1 MHLGSLVAAVGSYLE
16 ARRRGGL
23 WRVRIDDLDTAR
35 NIPGSADRI
44 LETLELFGFRWDGP
58 VVWQTAQTPRYRDAL
73 AELQR
78 IGCLFACACTRRTLA
93 GATETGCQQDCRHQ
107 DLPQEGNALRFAMPA
122 DGPPL
127 DFTDS
132 LQGHQRVVR
141 ALHPD
146 VVVRRRDGV
155 IAYQL
160 AVVVDDH
167 AAGVTDVVR
176 GADLLES
183 TPWQIGLQQALG
195 LPTPRYMHLPL
206 LLEPGGAKLAKSARS
221 VPLDPRRAPKLL
233 YQVLQ
238 LLQQAPPASLEGS
251 SLAEQWQWAE
261 DAWSAQPLVGRREVR
276 LPELGTSGPL

>member
-1 MHLGSLVAAVGSYLE
+1 M
-16 ARRRGGL
+16 
-23 WRVRIDDLDTAR
+23 RIDDLDTAR
-35 NIPGSADRI
+35 NVPGSAGRI
-44 LETLELFGFRWDGP
+44 LQTLELFGFRWDGP
-58 VVWQTAQTPRYRDAL
+58 VVWQTTEASRYLDAL

-93 GATETGCQQDCRHQ
+93 GATEAGCQQDCRNQ
-107 DLPQEGNALRFAMPA
+107 DLPQQGNALRFALPPA
-122 DGPPL
+122 GPPL
-127 DFTDS
+127 DFTDA
-132 LQGHQRVVR
+132 LQGQQRVAR
-141 ALHPD
+141 ALHAD

-160 AVVVDDH
+160 AVVVDDA

-176 GADLLES
+176 GADLLDS

-195 LPTPRYMHLPL
+195 LTTPHYMHLPL

-221 VPLDPRRAPKLL
+221 VPLDPRQAPKLL

-238 LLQQAPPASLEGS
+238 LLRQAPPASLEGG

-261 DAWSAQPLVGRREVR
+261 DAWSAQPLMGLKEVR